1 MKIIQISGNV
11 IELGCGAIVHQSI
24 DDDEEISLLDDEFIL
39 QCDVVGLL
47 TPLKVNEVIC
57 INRDGYVHFY
67 EVLEVYDYKA
77 KIKNI

>member
-11 IELGCGAIVHQSI
+11 IELGDGAFIHQSI
-24 DDDEEISLLDDEFIL
+24 DEDEEISLLDDEFIL

-47 TPLKVNEVIC
+47 APLKVNEVVC
-57 INRDGYVHFY
+57 IYHNDYTHFY
-67 EVLEVYDYKA
+67 EVLELYDYKA